1 MNNDNGRL
9 NISVGL
15 DNSELRGNA
24 AESKNILHSI
34 GQTAQKEGETMDNT
48 FNKLAKTIG
57 GVFALSQI
65 QAFAK
70 QVVSLRGDIQS
81 LEISFETLAGKTKGD
96 ELFKS
101 IREFAVQ
108 TPMMV
113 KDLAA
118 GAQTMLAFNIETEK
132 VMPMLQAIGDISMG
146 DAQKFNSL
154 TLAFSQMSATGKLM
168 GQDLLQMINAGFNP
182 LSVIS
187 EKTGK
192 SIGELKEQM
201 EAGKISTQMVTDAFI
216 AATSEGGKFNGMLEK
231 QSKGINGAI
240 SNLQGAIDDMMNDI
254 GTSTEGVTVSLIDVA
269 TKLAKNYE
277 QTGRIILGLIATYG
291 TYRAALIAV
300 TACKGWATAAE
311 ALHYNWL
318 LLVERAQKMLNATM
332 LSNPYVLVATLIA
345 GVVAGLMSMKTETER
360 VKEAEDA
367 YEKKKQEVIE
377 AEQQHRAEIDKLC
390 EVAGD
395 EATSTDLRKE
405 ALVKLIQQY
414 PEVFKKY
421 KTETEMLENIRDI
434 KKEIAELDGKTSV
447 TNTKNELAG
456 VEKRI
461 KELEKKAKDVSYV
474 TYTTS
479 YGAAYT
485 QQVGGLTS
493 AEEAELKMLRNK
505 KTTLT
510 KQSQKE
516 DADAYF
522 KDLTGISDEELAQRI
537 QTRKNL
543 LAKMK
548 LGNYKN
554 GKIVGEGDTSGT
566 YTKEEL
572 EGQLQLLQTQ
582 KTYRDADSKS
592 GKTWAEDKKK
602 AYEKALK
609 AYNDYVTG
617 VTSKDVKEEDFKK
630 KSAELKSAMEAAKKE
645 YEKYKPATD
654 SDAKSAAT
662 KAAQEQKRQN
672 QTTVEIAE
680 RNKQIEE
687 IKKAQIKANRDAEL
701 EARQDR
707 LNLEKDSIDK
717 TLQQI
722 EIDKERMKNALEDR
736 EDELLEQYRNIME
749 KQWQNQHPKA
759 KDEGLSFDR
768 TSVTKEDMT
777 AASTQEGNEWLVQ
790 AMAAIAES
798 RSIMEKQS
806 SKATADAYKSLI
818 EDVKTYE
825 QQRLEIQKQYKE
837 KRDSLYEDDGQ
848 GGKKLR
854 QGVTEGNVAEL
865 NRNET
870 EALKAIDQQFA
881 SREETYQSWC
891 EEIANLS
898 LKQLEA
904 VLEDAKKKLDELE
917 KSGTATSKDLATAR
931 AKVNTAQA
939 AVNKANAK
947 NSTNPSKRS
956 IKEWEDLYKTLKEV
970 EQEFEDM
977 GDTIGGTIGEIV
989 SECGTFATATLTMIN
1004 GIVTLTNSSAA
1015 GIEGTAKAGATAI
1028 STMEKASVI
1037 LTIISA
1043 ALQIAM
1049 AIVNLFNDDDK
1060 KQKEIDK
1067 LQDRIDQLQ
1076 WELDNAEAVRSQ
1088 KTLETG
1094 SYLNTVRQAIAN
1106 TRIETIKAAQA
1117 TNNWWA
1123 VWKAMTTR
1131 ISKDNELLKK
1141 TVDEIASAYANMSYT
1156 ADKALGSAKYDDAQ
1170 AQLKNIAEQQVLI
1183 QEQID
1188 QEKSKKK
1195 TDSDQITEWEEK
1207 IAELGQEALE
1217 IINDMVEDI
1226 IGDTSSGIA
1235 EELADAFI
1243 EAFQAGE
1250 DAAEAWGD
1258 KVNEIVA
1265 DILKRMLIQKFLEEP
1280 LGDIFDE
1287 YKKKWFVNGQ
1297 FQGLDAVID
1306 SMEGFAS
1313 DLNAV
1318 GQDFAEIWDNLP
1330 DSVKN
1335 MFEVTADREAS
1346 SSGIATASQESVDEL
1361 NGRATA
1367 IQSHTYSISE
1377 NTKTLLATTQNIL
1390 RSVMNIESE
1399 TDGFKERMERM
1410 ETSIKSINNNLD
1422 DIAVKGI
1429 KIKN

>member
-254 GTSTEGVTVSLIDVA
+254 GTSTESVTVSLIDVA

-516 DADAYF
+516 TADAYF

-602 AYEKALK
+602 SLREKPSK

-617 VTSKDVKEEDFKK
+617 VTSKRREKRRT
-630 KSAELKSAMEAAKKE
+630 SKKE
-645 YEKYKPATD
+645 VSRTQSPPWKPPKKGVRESTKPATD
-654 SDAKSAAT
+654 SDAKISSHQ
-662 KAAQEQKRQN
+662 KPHRSRKRQN

-680 RNKQIEE
+680 TQTKQIEE
-687 IKKAQIKANRDAEL
+687 NQEKPKIKAKPRCKSW
-701 EARQDR
+701 RQR
-707 LNLEKDSIDK
+707 
-717 TLQQI
+717 Q
-722 EIDKERMKNALEDR
+722 
-736 EDELLEQYRNIME
+736 
-749 KQWQNQHPKA
+749 
-759 KDEGLSFDR
+759 R
-768 TSVTKEDMT
+768 TD
-777 AASTQEGNEWLVQ
+777 
-790 AMAAIAES
+790 
-798 RSIMEKQS
+798 
-806 SKATADAYKSLI
+806 
-818 EDVKTYE
+818 
-825 QQRLEIQKQYKE
+825 
-837 KRDSLYEDDGQ
+837 
-848 GGKKLR
+848 
-854 QGVTEGNVAEL
+854 
-865 NRNET
+865 
-870 EALKAIDQQFA
+870 
-881 SREETYQSWC
+881 
-891 EEIANLS
+891 
-898 LKQLEA
+898 
-904 VLEDAKKKLDELE
+904 
-917 KSGTATSKDLATAR
+917 
-931 AKVNTAQA
+931 
-939 AVNKANAK
+939 
-947 NSTNPSKRS
+947 
-956 IKEWEDLYKTLKEV
+956 
-970 EQEFEDM
+970 
-977 GDTIGGTIGEIV
+977 
-989 SECGTFATATLTMIN
+989 
-1004 GIVTLTNSSAA
+1004 
-1015 GIEGTAKAGATAI
+1015 
-1028 STMEKASVI
+1028 
-1037 LTIISA
+1037 
-1043 ALQIAM
+1043 
-1049 AIVNLFNDDDK
+1049 
-1060 KQKEIDK
+1060 
-1067 LQDRIDQLQ
+1067 
-1076 WELDNAEAVRSQ
+1076 
-1088 KTLETG
+1088 
-1094 SYLNTVRQAIAN
+1094 
-1106 TRIETIKAAQA
+1106 
-1117 TNNWWA
+1117 
-1123 VWKAMTTR
+1123 
-1131 ISKDNELLKK
+1131 
-1141 TVDEIASAYANMSYT
+1141 
-1156 ADKALGSAKYDDAQ
+1156 
-1170 AQLKNIAEQQVLI
+1170 
-1183 QEQID
+1183 
-1188 QEKSKKK
+1188 
-1195 TDSDQITEWEEK
+1195 
-1207 IAELGQEALE
+1207 
-1217 IINDMVEDI
+1217 
-1226 IGDTSSGIA
+1226 
-1235 EELADAFI
+1235 
-1243 EAFQAGE
+1243 
-1250 DAAEAWGD
+1250 
-1258 KVNEIVA
+1258 
-1265 DILKRMLIQKFLEEP
+1265 
-1280 LGDIFDE
+1280 
-1287 YKKKWFVNGQ
+1287 
-1297 FQGLDAVID
+1297 
-1306 SMEGFAS
+1306 
-1313 DLNAV
+1313 
-1318 GQDFAEIWDNLP
+1318 
-1330 DSVKN
+1330 
-1335 MFEVTADREAS
+1335 
-1346 SSGIATASQESVDEL
+1346 
-1361 NGRATA
+1361 
-1367 IQSHTYSISE
+1367 
-1377 NTKTLLATTQNIL
+1377 
-1390 RSVMNIESE
+1390 
-1399 TDGFKERMERM
+1399 
-1410 ETSIKSINNNLD
+1410 
-1422 DIAVKGI
+1422 
-1429 KIKN
+1429 

>member
-1 MNNDNGRL
+1 
-9 NISVGL
+9 
-15 DNSELRGNA
+15 
-24 AESKNILHSI
+24 
-34 GQTAQKEGETMDNT
+34 
-48 FNKLAKTIG
+48 
-57 GVFALSQI
+57 
-65 QAFAK
+65 
-70 QVVSLRGDIQS
+70 
-81 LEISFETLAGKTKGD
+81 
-96 ELFKS
+96 
-101 IREFAVQ
+101 
-108 TPMMV
+108 
-113 KDLAA
+113 
-118 GAQTMLAFNIETEK
+118 
-132 VMPMLQAIGDISMG
+132 
-146 DAQKFNSL
+146 
-154 TLAFSQMSATGKLM
+154 
-168 GQDLLQMINAGFNP
+168 
-182 LSVIS
+182 
-187 EKTGK
+187 
-192 SIGELKEQM
+192 
-201 EAGKISTQMVTDAFI
+201 
-216 AATSEGGKFNGMLEK
+216 
-231 QSKGINGAI
+231 
-240 SNLQGAIDDMMNDI
+240 
-254 GTSTEGVTVSLIDVA
+254 
-269 TKLAKNYE
+269 
-277 QTGRIILGLIATYG
+277 
-291 TYRAALIAV
+291 
-300 TACKGWATAAE
+300 
-311 ALHYNWL
+311 
-318 LLVERAQKMLNATM
+318 
-332 LSNPYVLVATLIA
+332 
-345 GVVAGLMSMKTETER
+345 
-360 VKEAEDA
+360 
-367 YEKKKQEVIE
+367 
-377 AEQQHRAEIDKLC
+377 
-390 EVAGD
+390 
-395 EATSTDLRKE
+395 
-405 ALVKLIQQY
+405 
-414 PEVFKKY
+414 
-421 KTETEMLENIRDI
+421 
-434 KKEIAELDGKTSV
+434 
-447 TNTKNELAG
+447 
-456 VEKRI
+456 
-461 KELEKKAKDVSYV
+461 
-474 TYTTS
+474 
-479 YGAAYT
+479 
-485 QQVGGLTS
+485 
-493 AEEAELKMLRNK
+493 
-505 KTTLT
+505 
-510 KQSQKE
+510 
-516 DADAYF
+516 
-522 KDLTGISDEELAQRI
+522 
-537 QTRKNL
+537 
-543 LAKMK
+543 
-548 LGNYKN
+548 
-554 GKIVGEGDTSGT
+554 
-566 YTKEEL
+566 
-572 EGQLQLLQTQ
+572 
-582 KTYRDADSKS
+582 
-592 GKTWAEDKKK
+592 
-602 AYEKALK
+602 
-609 AYNDYVTG
+609 
-617 VTSKDVKEEDFKK
+617 
-630 KSAELKSAMEAAKKE
+630 
-645 YEKYKPATD
+645 
-654 SDAKSAAT
+654 
-662 KAAQEQKRQN
+662 
-672 QTTVEIAE
+672 
-680 RNKQIEE
+680 
-687 IKKAQIKANRDAEL
+687 
-701 EARQDR
+701 
-707 LNLEKDSIDK
+707 
-717 TLQQI
+717 
-722 EIDKERMKNALEDR
+722 
-736 EDELLEQYRNIME
+736 
-749 KQWQNQHPKA
+749 
-759 KDEGLSFDR
+759 
-768 TSVTKEDMT
+768 
-777 AASTQEGNEWLVQ
+777 
-790 AMAAIAES
+790 
-798 RSIMEKQS
+798 
-806 SKATADAYKSLI
+806 
-818 EDVKTYE
+818 VKTYE

-904 VLEDAKKKLDELE
+904 VLEDAKKKLDELK

-939 AVNKANAK
+939 AINKTNAK

-1131 ISKDNELLKK
+1131 ISKDNDLLKK

-1280 LGDIFDE
+1280 LGDIFDQ
-1287 YKKKWFVNGQ
+1287 YKQKWFVNGQ